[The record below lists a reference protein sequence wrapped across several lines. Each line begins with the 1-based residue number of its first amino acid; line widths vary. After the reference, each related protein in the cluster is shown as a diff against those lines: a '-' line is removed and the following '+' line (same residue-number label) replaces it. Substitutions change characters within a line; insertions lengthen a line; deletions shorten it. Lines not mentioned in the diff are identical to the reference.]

1 MLVERSKRGRVHHR
15 SLSYGTSVNGTPL
28 QLYHPPDGSVE
39 YLLIAAHHG
48 DEPETTVVLSSAL
61 RSVPPESLKSAVILV
76 ANPDGLMRGCRGNA
90 NGVDL
95 NRNFPTSDWG
105 TIPIR
110 YRWTM
115 DSPRDVELSAGCEG
129 GSEPETQALIKLVK
143 ELLPKAIITLHAPLD
158 CIDDVNGSTLA
169 QWIATRTELP
179 VVKDVGYPT
188 PGSFG
193 TWARENN
200 QNLITFELGNQSI
213 ETSRARFEETLV
225 KLLLADIDLS

>member
-1 MLVERSKRGRVHHR
+1 MKVERSKRGRVMHR
-15 SLSYGTSVNGTPL
+15 SISYGTSVNGTPL
-28 QLYHPPDGSVE
+28 QVILPPAGRAE
-39 YLLIAAHHG
+39 YLILAAHHG

-61 RSVPPESLKSAVILV
+61 RSVPPENLKSAVILV
-76 ANPDGLMRGCRGNA
+76 ANPDGLMLGTRGNA

-115 DSPRDVELSAGCEG
+115 DSPRDVELSPGSTG

-143 ELLPKAIITLHAPLD
+143 EISPRAITSLHAPLD
-158 CIDDVNGSTLA
+158 CIDDVNGSELA
-169 QWIATRTELP
+169 QWIASHTELP
-179 VVKDVGYPT
+179 VVRDVGYPT

-193 TWARENN
+193 TWAKENN
-200 QNLITFELGNQSI
+200 QNLLTFELGNQSI

-225 KLLLADIDLS
+225 KLLMADVDLS

>member
-1 MLVERSKRGRVHHR
+1 MKVERSKRGRVIHR
-15 SLSYGTSVNGTPL
+15 SVSYGISVNGTPL
-28 QLYHPPDGSVE
+28 QVILPSDGSAE

-61 RSVPPESLKSAVILV
+61 RSVPPENLKSAVILA
-76 ANPDGLMRGCRGNA
+76 ANPDGLMLGTRGNA

-95 NRNFPTSDWG
+95 NRNFPSSDWG

-115 DSPRDVELSAGCEG
+115 DSPRDVELSAGSMG
-129 GSEPETQALIKLVK
+129 GSEPETQALIKLAK
-143 ELLPKAIITLHAPLD
+143 EISPKAIITLHAPLD
-158 CIDDVNGSTLA
+158 CLDDINSSELA
-169 QWIATRTELP
+169 QWIASRTGLP
-179 VVKDVGYPT
+179 VVRDVGYPT

-193 TWARENN
+193 TWAKENN

-213 ETSRARFEETLV
+213 ETSRERFEETLV
-225 KLLLADIDLS
+225 KLLMADVDLS